1 MTDIRTN
8 EHTTLPSLDPL
19 HADLTFDDVTML
31 SFAAASVV
39 IAVVLLFLGF

>member
-1 MTDIRTN
+1 MTDIRTD

-31 SFAAASVV
+31 CFAAAAVV
-39 IAVVLLFLGF
+39 IAAVLLFLGF